1 MLCANPRLRLL
12 LTGGFG
18 DVSDAA
24 SEAETARR
32 WLLRR
37 MPEAES
43 RLVTEE
49 RSRDTLDN
57 LREARHLLPQGTI
70 ALLST

>member
-1 MLCANPRLRLL
+1 M
-12 LTGGFG
+12 
-18 DVSDAA
+18 SDAA